1 MAGAYPGFISMKH
14 LGVLLLPLGQDA
26 SPSCMSP
33 VPIYKPGWREAK
45 CSKAPCLREQSNGQG
60 LNPAPPDPEFE
71 VLTTRPHA
79 SKIIKVCTLNS
90 RLPAAVWPLKHR
102 KTSPVFQSHM
112 PTVLSNDAVMTF
124 SSSKQIS
131 AHVWVFRTYIQ
142 CPVVKSQSLTD
153 LSSDPTKKMTSG
165 WPQNDCK
172 NWTGLRS
179 VNAQWQIAATCRS
192 NGFVCS
198 EEFCENLFLH
208 DRILS
213 QQHVVENQIR
223 QNFYDLLQRQNSVA
237 ETDFYKSSAVHMKQ
251 CFTAR
256 CCCN

>member
-1 MAGAYPGFISMKH
+1 
-14 LGVLLLPLGQDA
+14 
-26 SPSCMSP
+26 
-33 VPIYKPGWREAK
+33 
-45 CSKAPCLREQSNGQG
+45 
-60 LNPAPPDPEFE
+60 
-71 VLTTRPHA
+71 
-79 SKIIKVCTLNS
+79 
-90 RLPAAVWPLKHR
+90 
-102 KTSPVFQSHM
+102 M

-179 VNAQWQIAATCRS
+179 VHAQWQIAATCHS

-223 QNFYDLLQRQNSVA
+223 QNFYDLLQWQIFTKVLQYTWSNVSLQGVAATSRLTCTHGVICCHDLLPSVFWPLYLVG
-237 ETDFYKSSAVHMKQ
+237 EDFILRANKQRKTKSPFPDFFTLKLLVHYFKVSS
-251 CFTAR
+251 TLTE
-256 CCCN
+256 